1 MKVTYNDI
9 KRDMLDN
16 CKLRVRQFLGN
27 KVEFDIETIVK
38 QEIEHFQYFYKIP
51 FTTEYMVED
60 LTKQMQNYLSYVK

>member
-38 QEIEHFQYFYKIP
+38 QEIEHFQCFYKIP